1 MGVPNLLSPNTIT
14 GYSQGG
20 TLTTSLSAI
29 LGPISSNTQC
39 KVNSLVIANVDG
51 SNAADAT
58 VTFYDGGNHRYLAYT
73 VSVPADT
80 SLVVISKD
88 TYMYVNET
96 QGIYAQASANGDLSY
111 VISYEY
117 LTS

>member
-1 MGVPNLLSPNTIT
+1 MGVPNLISPTQMT

-20 TLTTSLSAI
+20 PCYNSLSAI
-29 LGPISSNTQC
+29 LGPISANTQC
-39 KVNSLVIANVDG
+39 KVNSLIISNVDG
-51 SNAADAT
+51 TNAADIT
-58 VTFYDGGNHRYLAYT
+58 VTFYDGSSHQYLAYT

-96 QGIYAQASANGDLSY
+96 QGIYAQASANGDLAY

>member
-1 MGVPNLLSPNTIT
+1 MGVPNLLSPNSIT

-20 TLTTSLSAI
+20 TVSTSLSAI
-29 LGPISSNTQC
+29 LGPISANTQC
-39 KVNSLVIANVDG
+39 KVNSLIISNVDG
-51 SNAADAT
+51 TNAADVS
-58 VTFYDGGNHRYLAYT
+58 VTFYDGGSHRYLAYT

-96 QGIYAQASANGDLSY
+96 QGIYAQASANGDLAY

-117 LTS
+117 IS